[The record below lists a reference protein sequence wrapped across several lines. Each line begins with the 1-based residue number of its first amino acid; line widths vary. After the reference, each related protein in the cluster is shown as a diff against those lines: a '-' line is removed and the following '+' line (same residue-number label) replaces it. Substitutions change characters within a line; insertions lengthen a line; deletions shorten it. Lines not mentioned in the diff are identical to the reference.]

1 MEKKNIWF
9 ITAKTNLHVG
19 DENTSSYGLIDKA
32 VQRDALTGLPCI
44 NSSSLK
50 GALNE
55 YCCNGNKGK
64 EFLNSETRIKIFGS
78 DKTGTNKDAKKGSYI
93 FFDAK
98 ILFLPVQNDDT
109 LFHWATSKGVL
120 DRFRK
125 QMKLFG
131 IELNED
137 NNSLIK
143 ELKTTLGLKNRIDV
157 KKSDKEFEEL
167 CSDNNLPI
175 IARNYL
181 ENGMSSNL
189 WYEQILPAETVF
201 YTIIDDKKDGK
212 LFEKLGKQDSF
223 VQIGANAT
231 IGYGYC
237 KFKTFKEN
245 SNEQNQ

>member
-1 MEKKNIWF
+1 MDKKNIWF

-55 YCCNGNKGK
+55 YCCHGDNGN
-64 EFLNSETRIKIFGS
+64 ELLDSDTRIKIFGG
-78 DKTGTNKDAKKGSYI
+78 DKKDKDKETKKGSYI
-93 FFDAK
+93 FFDTN
-98 ILFLPVQNDDT
+98 ILFLPVQNDMT
-109 LFHWATSKGVL
+109 LFHWVTSEGVL
-120 DRFRK
+120 NRFRAH
-125 QMKLFG
+125 MKLFN

-137 NNSLIK
+137 NNLLVA
-143 ELKTTLGLKNRIDV
+143 ELKTILGLDENKSIDI
-157 KKSDKEFEEL
+157 KRDKEFETL
-167 CSDNNLPI
+167 CSDDNLPI
-175 IARNYL
+175 IARNCL
-181 ENGMSSNL
+181 ENGESTNL

-201 YTIIDDKKDGK
+201 YTLIDAKGDGI
-212 LFEKLGKQDSF
+212 LFEKLEKAI

-237 KFKTFKEN
+237 KFKHYNTEK
-245 SNEQNQ
+245 